1 MSRHALVTGAGTG
14 IGEAISRQ
22 LHAEGHRVTLLG
34 RRSEPL
40 EILSAALGDGSQT
53 VTGDVTDRAG
63 LVASF
68 ASAKER
74 FGDIEILVNS
84 AGMAPTAPFSRLDFA
99 DWQRTMD
106 VNVNGVF
113 HCTQIALDSMLGANW
128 GRIINIASVAS
139 LRGFPY
145 VSGYCAS
152 KHAVLGMTRAL
163 ALEVAT
169 QGVTVNAICPGPFLT
184 PMNLP
189 IAETEEAIKGDDA
202 AAMEAA
208 TTKLTEATGGVAQKM
223 YAAQQA
229 EGAAAGAEGAEAQPE
244 EADQGDVVDAEF
256 EEVKEDK
263 RA

>member
-22 LHAEGHRVTLLG
+22 LYAEGYRITLLG
-34 RRSEPL
+34 RRREPL
-40 EILSAALGDGSQT
+40 VALAASLGEHSQV

-63 LVASF
+63 ITSAF
-68 ASAKER
+68 ATAIER

-84 AGMAPTAPFSRLDFA
+84 AGMAPTAPFHRLDFA

-113 HCTQIALDSMLGANW
+113 HCTQIALEAMLSAGW

-152 KHAVLGMTRAL
+152 KHAVLGLTRAV

-169 QGVTVNAICPGPFLT
+169 QGVTVNAICPGYVDT
-184 PMNLP
+184 DIVRAA
-189 IAETEEAIKGDDA
+189 IAEIVSKTGRTEED
-202 AAMEAA
+202 AMEHF
-208 TTKLTEATGGVAQKM
+208 TQSNPQGRLVEASEVAS
-223 YAAQQA
+223 AVSWLCSD
-229 EGAAAGAEGAEAQPE
+229 GAASVTGQAIAIDGGGTA
-244 EADQGDVVDAEF
+244 
-256 EEVKEDK
+256 
-263 RA
+263 

>member
-22 LHAEGHRVTLLG
+22 LHAQGYRVTLLG
-34 RRSEPL
+34 RRREPL
-40 EILSAALGDGSQT
+40 VALSATLGANSHA
-53 VTGDVTDRAG
+53 VSGDVTDRAG
-63 LVASF
+63 I
-68 ASAKER
+68 ASAFATARER

-84 AGMAPTAPFSRLDFA
+84 AGMAPTAPFHRLDFA

-113 HCTQIALDSMLGANW
+113 HCSQIALEAMLGAGW

-152 KHAVLGMTRAL
+152 KHAVLGLTRAV

-169 QGVTVNAICPGPFLT
+169 QGVTVNAICPGYVDT
-184 PMNLP
+184 DIVRAA
-189 IAETEEAIKGDDA
+189 IAEIVSKTGRTEDE
-202 AAMEAA
+202 AMEHF
-208 TTKLTEATGGVAQKM
+208 TQSNPQGRLIEASEVAS
-223 YAAQQA
+223 AVSWLCSD
-229 EGAAAGAEGAEAQPE
+229 GAASVTGQAVAIDGGGTA
-244 EADQGDVVDAEF
+244 
-256 EEVKEDK
+256 
-263 RA
+263 

>member
-1 MSRHALVTGAGTG
+1 LVTGAGTG

-22 LHAEGHRVTLLG
+22 LHAEGYRVTLLG

-40 EILSAALGDGSQT
+40 ETLAAELGGCSQT
-53 VTGDVTDRAG
+53 ITGDVTDRAG

-68 ASAKER
+68 TSATER

-84 AGMAPTAPFSRLDFA
+84 AGMAPTAPFSRMDFT

-113 HCTQIALDSMLGANW
+113 HCTQVALDSMLNANW
-128 GRIINIASVAS
+128 GRVINIASVAS

-169 QGVTVNAICPGPFLT
+169 QGVTVNAICPGYVDT
-184 PMNLP
+184 D
-189 IAETEEAIKGDDA
+189 IVRAAISEIVSKTGRTEIEAMQHFTESNPQGRLV
-202 AAMEAA
+202 EAS
-208 TTKLTEATGGVAQKM
+208 EVAS
-223 YAAQQA
+223 AVSWLCSD
-229 EGAAAGAEGAEAQPE
+229 GAASVTGQAVAIDGGGTA
-244 EADQGDVVDAEF
+244 
-256 EEVKEDK
+256 
-263 RA
+263 

>member
-22 LHAEGHRVTLLG
+22 LHAQGYRVTLLG
-34 RRSEPL
+34 RRREPL
-40 EILSAALGDGSQT
+40 VALSATLGANSHA
-53 VTGDVTDRAG
+53 VSGDVTDRAG
-63 LVASF
+63 I
-68 ASAKER
+68 ASAFATARER

-84 AGMAPTAPFSRLDFA
+84 AGMAPTAPFHRLDFA

-113 HCTQIALDSMLGANW
+113 HCSQIALEAMLGARW

-152 KHAVLGMTRAL
+152 KHAVLGLTRAV

-169 QGVTVNAICPGPFLT
+169 QGVTVNAICPGYVDT
-184 PMNLP
+184 DIVRAA
-189 IAETEEAIKGDDA
+189 IAEIISKTGRTEDE
-202 AAMEAA
+202 AMEHF
-208 TTKLTEATGGVAQKM
+208 TQSNPQGRLIEASEVAS
-223 YAAQQA
+223 AVSWLCSD
-229 EGAAAGAEGAEAQPE
+229 GAASVTGQAVAIDGGGTA
-244 EADQGDVVDAEF
+244 
-256 EEVKEDK
+256 
-263 RA
+263 